1 MRMNNYFFILLLCCS
16 LVYGQNLTIASA
28 GNLTIQK
35 NGSLTT
41 SGNFT
46 NNGTV
51 TLNSDA
57 DEFASIIVGGTSS
70 GDIIYNRYVNTQGS
84 GEWDLIG
91 APVDGL
97 SINSFVTTNSSPLA
111 TSGSTYAV
119 GVYDNSNDSWTNYTT
134 STVGAAG
141 NFDIGKGYQ
150 MATSSGA
157 TMAFTGTIA
166 TTDQTQSIINNAG
179 SGGRRWNLV
188 ANPYP
193 SYLNANTNAHA
204 TNNFLSVNSGV
215 IDGSYLALYGYDA
228 DGSGYTI
235 YNNTTSATYIAPGQ
249 AFFVAAASSSA
260 ADLSFT
266 EAMQTTTGGD
276 DFIAGRL
283 ANTSSEFY
291 LKLYEAE
298 EFIADTKFYFDNDLS
313 LGLDPG
319 YDAGAIDQSM
329 AIASRLV
336 EDDQGIA
343 MGINAMNVD
352 SFEETTI
359 PLVVNRAAGV
369 TFRISLEDVTI
380 PQGTQVYLEDTQ
392 ESTFT
397 DLRAGDF
404 TLTPQSDLSGMG
416 RFYLRLGNTNLGG
429 DEVEESYVSI
439 YKSKSE
445 NYITIEGLSNVTK
458 ASVKLYNLLGQE
470 LLSQALETNISTQK
484 IPTERIKTGVYVVNL
499 SVNGNTITKK
509 IIIN

>member
-1 MRMNNYFFILLLCCS
+1 
-16 LVYGQNLTIASA
+16 
-28 GNLTIQK
+28 
-35 NGSLTT
+35 
-41 SGNFT
+41 
-46 NNGTV
+46 
-51 TLNSDA
+51 
-57 DEFASIIVGGTSS
+57 
-70 GDIIYNRYVNTQGS
+70 
-84 GEWDLIG
+84 
-91 APVDGL
+91 
-97 SINSFVTTNSSPLA
+97 
-111 TSGSTYAV
+111 
-119 GVYDNSNDSWTNYTT
+119 
-134 STVGAAG
+134 
-141 NFDIGKGYQ
+141 
-150 MATSSGA
+150 
-157 TMAFTGTIA
+157 
-166 TTDQTQSIINNAG
+166 
-179 SGGRRWNLV
+179 
-188 ANPYP
+188 
-193 SYLNANTNAHA
+193 
-204 TNNFLSVNSGV
+204 
-215 IDGSYLALYGYDA
+215 
-228 DGSGYTI
+228 
-235 YNNTTSATYIAPGQ
+235 
-249 AFFVAAASSSA
+249 
-260 ADLSFT
+260 
-266 EAMQTTTGGD
+266 MQTTTGGD

-343 MGINAMNVD
+343 MGINAMNLD

-359 PLVVNRAAGV
+359 PLEVNRAAGV

-380 PQGTQVYLEDTQ
+380 PQGTEVYLEDTQ

-429 DEVEESYVSI
+429 DEVEESYISI